1 MNTVQLIANRT
12 ETFWRVDILRDQEKS
27 GETVVHF
34 VCDDSEF
41 VFRKTR
47 EFFENVFKEHQGIS
61 FGGLDE
67 VSVLFENACRMFARE
82 RMYETLDE
90 FLLVIKELEA
100 MPNTRG
106 QKAAIRGLRD
116 EIMRIEVDV
125 ATSFTKTQTT
135 PESSLFQ

>member
-1 MNTVQLIANRT
+1 MNAVQLIANRT

-27 GETVVHF
+27 EKTIVLF

-41 VFRKTR
+41 VFRKIK
-47 EFFENVFKEHQGIS
+47 EFFENVFEEHQGVS

-67 VSVLFENACRMFARE
+67 ISVLFENACRMFARE
-82 RMYETLDE
+82 KMYETLDG
-90 FLLVIKELEA
+90 FLLVIRELEA
-100 MPNTRG
+100 MPKTRG

-125 ATSFTKTQTT
+125 ATSFTKTRAT
-135 PESSLFQ
+135 PEKCLV

>member
-12 ETFWRVDILRDQEKS
+12 ETFWEVDILRDQEKS
-27 GETVVHF
+27 DKTVVLF

-41 VFRKTR
+41 VCRKTR
-47 EFFENVFKEHQGIS
+47 EFFEDIFEHQGVS

-67 VSVLFENACRMFARE
+67 ISVLFENACRMFARE
-82 RMYETLDE
+82 KMYETLDE

-100 MPNTRG
+100 MSSTRG
-106 QKAAIRGLRD
+106 QKAAIHGLRD

-125 ATSFTKTQTT
+125 VTSFTKTQTT
-135 PESSLFQ
+135 PERSLSQ